1 MLETIYM
8 TAGIVIPLLT
18 SNPPESMALIYF
30 LEQGGICMKLFVP
43 GRICLFGE
51 HSDWAGGYRRINADI
66 EKGTALIV
74 GTNQGLYAEAK
85 PHPDKLI
92 LKACFEDGRRTE
104 PYEIPMDRDAL
115 LEEALKGGFASYAA
129 GVAYQI
135 LTHYRVRGL
144 EIDNYHTD
152 LPVQK
157 GLSSSA
163 AITVLVARAFNR
175 IYDLKMTV
183 RGEMEFAYL
192 GEITTPSRCG
202 RLDQG
207 CAYGNRPVKMT
218 FDGDRLDVEELNVP
232 EPLHYVIVDLK
243 AHKDTVE
250 ILAKLN
256 RCYPFAEDDLQRGV
270 QEYLGPI
277 NAAINERAA
286 KAIRDGNAEAVGLLM
301 NEAQAAFDKHL
312 QPACPSQLT
321 SPVLHKLLAYEPIQE
336 FILGGKGV
344 GSQGDGTAQFLVKS
358 REAQDQV
365 IRIIERDLKMP
376 CMKLDIESA
385 ARLRKAVIPAGGF
398 GDQLFPSSKT
408 LKKEMF
414 PIIDRDGRAKPVIM
428 VIVEQ
433 VLDAGI
439 DEVGIIIQ
447 ESDRELFE
455 DFFHQRLPIEHLQKL
470 PQEDQRYMQH
480 IIDIGSK
487 VSFIVQDGQQGF
499 GHAVYSAR
507 QWVGKEPFILM
518 LGDHLFTS
526 ETDKPCLQQLIEVYE
541 KTGRSVV
548 GLCETAEERI
558 KQFGCA
564 TGVWEN
570 GGNLL
575 SITEFAEKPSVEY
588 ARQHLDTQGIKD
600 GHFLAVFGQYIL
612 TPHIF
617 DLLED
622 NISRDAREK
631 GSFQLTS
638 CLDRLRQEE
647 GFTGLRI
654 QGRRFD
660 IGNPEDYRQ
669 TLIEY
674 QNS

>member
-1 MLETIYM
+1 
-8 TAGIVIPLLT
+8 
-18 SNPPESMALIYF
+18 
-30 LEQGGICMKLFVP
+30 MKLFVP

-66 EKGTALIV
+66 EKGSALIV
-74 GTNQGLYAEAK
+74 GTNQGLYADVK

-92 LKACFEDGRRTE
+92 LSASFEDGQRKG
-104 PYEIPMDRDAL
+104 PFEIPMEREAL
-115 LEEALKGGFASYAA
+115 LEEAMNGGFASYAA

-183 RGEMEFAYL
+183 RGEMEYAYL

-207 CAYGNRPVKMT
+207 CAYGNRPVKMI
-218 FDGDRLDVEELNVP
+218 FDGDRLDVEELSVP
-232 EPLHYVIVDLK
+232 QPLHYVIVDLK
-243 AHKDTVE
+243 AFKDTVE

-256 RCYPFAEDDLQRGV
+256 QCYPFAENDIQKKV

-277 NAAINERAA
+277 NADINARASE
-286 KAIRDGNAEAVGLLM
+286 AIRKGDVETVGKLM
-301 NEAQAAFDKHL
+301 KEAQAKFDTHL

-321 SPVLHKLLAYEPIQE
+321 APILHKLLAYEPIQE

-344 GSQGDGTAQFLVKS
+344 GSQGDGTAQFLVKDS
-358 REAQDQV
+358 AAQEQV
-365 IRIIERDLKMP
+365 ISIIERDLKMP
-376 CMKLDIESA
+376 CMKLDIESVSQ
-385 ARLRKAVIPAGGF
+385 LRKAIIPAAGF
-398 GDQLFPSSKT
+398 GDQLFPATKT

-428 VIVEQ
+428 IIVEQ
-433 VLDAGI
+433 VLNAGI

-447 ESDRELFE
+447 EADRELFE

-470 PQEDQRYMQH
+470 SQEDQRYMQH

-487 VSFIVQDGQQGF
+487 VSLIIQDSQEGF
-499 GHAVYSAR
+499 GHAVYAA
-507 QWVGKEPFILM
+507 KEWIGEESFILM
-518 LGDHLFTS
+518 LGDHLFS
-526 ETDKPCLQQLIEVYE
+526 SDTDKPCIQQLIEVYE

-548 GLCETAEERI
+548 GLRETPEDKI
-558 KQFGCA
+558 KQFGCV
-564 TGVWEN
+564 TGIWES
-570 GGNLL
+570 GGDQL
-575 SITEFAEKPSVEY
+575 SITEFAEKPSIEY
-588 ARQHLDTQGIKD
+588 ANKHLETQQVKA
-600 GHFLAVFGQYIL
+600 GHFLSIFGQYIL

-617 DLLED
+617 HLLEE
-622 NISRDAREK
+622 NITRNVRE
-631 GSFQLTS
+631 GGAFQLTS
-638 CLDRLRQEE
+638 CLDRLRTEE
-647 GFTGLRI
+647 GFVGLRI
-654 QGRRFD
+654 QGRRYD

-669 TLIEY
+669 TLINY
-674 QNS
+674 PNS

>member
-1 MLETIYM
+1 
-8 TAGIVIPLLT
+8 
-18 SNPPESMALIYF
+18 
-30 LEQGGICMKLFVP
+30 MKLFVP

-85 PHPDKLI
+85 AHPDKLI
-92 LKACFEDGRRTE
+92 LKACFEDGKRVG
-104 PYEIPMDRDAL
+104 PYEIPMEREAL
-115 LEEALKGGFASYAA
+115 LEEAMKGGFASYAA

-135 LTHYRVRGL
+135 ITHYRVRGL

-183 RGEMEFAYL
+183 RGEMEYAYL

-207 CAYGNRPVKMT
+207 CAYGNRPVKMI

-256 RCYPFAEDDLQRGV
+256 QCYPFAENDVQKKV

-277 NAAINERAA
+277 NAVLNIRASE
-286 KAIRDGNAEAVGLLM
+286 AIRAGDVETIGKLM
-301 NEAQAAFDKHL
+301 TEAQAKFDKHL

-321 SPVLHKLLAYEPIQE
+321 SPVLHKLLAFEPIQE
-336 FILGGKGV
+336 YILGGKGV
-344 GSQGDGTAQFLVKS
+344 GSQGDGTAQFLVKDP
-358 REAQDQV
+358 EAQEKV
-365 IRIIERDLKMP
+365 IEIIERDLQMP

-385 ARLRKAVIPAGGF
+385 SKLRKAIIPAAGF

-433 VLDAGI
+433 VLNAGI

-455 DFFHQRLPIEHLQKL
+455 DFFHNHLPIEHLQKL
-470 PQEDQRYMQH
+470 PQEDRRYMQH
-480 IIDIGSK
+480 IMDIGNK
-487 VSFIVQDGQQGF
+487 VSFIVQEGQQGF
-499 GHAVYSAR
+499 GHAVYSAKE
-507 QWVGKEPFILM
+507 WIGNEPFILM
-518 LGDHLFTS
+518 LGDHLFAS
-526 ETDKPCLQQLIEVYE
+526 ETDKPCIQQLIEVYE

-548 GLCETAEERI
+548 GLRETPEEKI

-564 TGVWEN
+564 TGVWESD
-570 GGNLL
+570 GDLL
-575 SITEFAEKPSVEY
+575 SITEFAEKPSIEY
-588 ARQHLDTQGIKD
+588 ARQHLDTQDVQD
-600 GHFLAVFGQYIL
+600 GHFLAIFGQYIL

-617 DLLED
+617 QLLED
-622 NISRDAREK
+622 NIARDARER
-631 GSFQLTS
+631 GSFPLTS

-669 TLIEY
+669 TIIDY

>member
-1 MLETIYM
+1 
-8 TAGIVIPLLT
+8 
-18 SNPPESMALIYF
+18 
-30 LEQGGICMKLFVP
+30 MKLFVP

-66 EKGTALIV
+66 EKGSALIV
-74 GTNQGLYAEAK
+74 GTNQGLYADVK

-92 LKACFEDGRRTE
+92 LSACFEDGRRQG
-104 PYEIPMDRDAL
+104 PYEIPMEREAL
-115 LEEALKGGFASYAA
+115 LEEAMKGGFASYAA

-183 RGEMEFAYL
+183 RGEMEYAYL

-207 CAYGNRPVKMT
+207 CAYGNRPVKMV
-218 FDGDRLDVEELNVP
+218 FDGDRLDVEELSVP
-232 EPLHYVIVDLK
+232 EPLHFVIVDLK
-243 AHKDTVE
+243 AFKDTVE

-256 RCYPFAEDDLQRGV
+256 QCYPFAEDDVQKKV

-277 NAAINERAA
+277 NKDINARASD
-286 KAIRDGNAEAVGLLM
+286 AIRDGDVETVGKLM
-301 NEAQAAFDKHL
+301 VEAQAKFDEHL

-336 FILGGKGV
+336 YILGGKGV
-344 GSQGDGTAQFLVKS
+344 GSQGDGTAQFLVKDTA
-358 REAQDQV
+358 AQEKV
-365 IRIIERDLKMP
+365 IAIIERDLKMP
-376 CMKLDIESA
+376 CMKLDIESMN
-385 ARLRKAVIPAGGF
+385 RLRKAVIPAAGF
-398 GDQLFPSSKT
+398 GDQLFPSTKT

-433 VLDAGI
+433 VLNAGI

-447 ESDRELFE
+447 EADRQLFE

-480 IIDIGSK
+480 IMDVGNK
-487 VSFIVQDGQQGF
+487 VSLIIQDAQEGF
-499 GHAVYSAR
+499 GHAVHAAKD
-507 QWVGKEPFILM
+507 WVGNEAFILM
-518 LGDHLFTS
+518 LGDHLFS
-526 ETDKPCLQQLIEVYE
+526 SDTDKPCIQQLIEVYE

-548 GLCETAEERI
+548 GLRETPAEKI

-564 TGVWEN
+564 TGIWESDRDQ
-570 GGNLL
+570 L
-575 SITEFAEKPSVEY
+575 SITEFVEKPSAEY
-588 ARQHLDTQGIKD
+588 ARKHLPTQGVKED
-600 GHFLAVFGQYIL
+600 HFLTIFGQYIL
-612 TPHIF
+612 TPQIF
-617 DLLED
+617 QLLED
-622 NISRDAREK
+622 NISRNVRE
-631 GSFQLTS
+631 GGAFQLTS

-647 GFTGLRI
+647 GFVGLRI
-654 QGRRFD
+654 KGRRFD

-669 TLIEY
+669 TIIEY